1 MSKFIS
7 LLTFFCAFIFS
18 ATAQV
23 KDYDYEAVYTYNFTK
38 YIDWPIEKGNN
49 IVIGV
54 VGDNNALSGFK
65 KMAKAKSSSNR
76 KFIVKQLTS
85 SEQVAGCNIIFIAK
99 SHEEEFRNV
108 IKEAFGKPI
117 LLITEQSQYAKR
129 GSSINFITVGGK
141 LRFEINQS
149 YIQKSGLRVS
159 GSLMQLAVSTN

>member
-1 MSKFIS
+1 MCFLTLIS
-7 LLTFFCAFIFS
+7 AR
-18 ATAQV
+18 AQNN

-38 YIDWPIEKGNN
+38 YIEWPIEKGNN
-49 IVIGV
+49 IVIGI
-54 VGDNNALSGFK
+54 VGDNNALNSFR
-65 KMAKAKSSSNR
+65 KMAKAKSNANR
-76 KFIVKQLTS
+76 QFIIKQLTS
-85 SEQVAGCNIIFIAK
+85 SEQVANCNIIFIAK

-108 IKEAFGKPI
+108 IREAYGKPV

-129 GSSINFITVGGK
+129 GSCINFISVGGK